1 MGFVK
6 QGKEKEAEELCKP
19 EMCTPCAGASEGRRR
34 GKEERS
40 FLRLIIKSILLEKL
54 RARYHFLNFLMFP
67 LL

>member
-6 QGKEKEAEELCKP
+6 QRKEREAEQLCKP
-19 EMCTPCAGASEGRRR
+19 EMCTPCAGAIEGRKT

-40 FLRLIIKSILLEKL
+40 FLSWIIKSIVLEKL

>member
-6 QGKEKEAEELCKP
+6 EGKEREAEQLCKP
-19 EMCTPCAGASEGRRR
+19 EMCTPCASACEGRRT

-40 FLRLIIKSILLEKL
+40 FLNLIIKSIVLEKL